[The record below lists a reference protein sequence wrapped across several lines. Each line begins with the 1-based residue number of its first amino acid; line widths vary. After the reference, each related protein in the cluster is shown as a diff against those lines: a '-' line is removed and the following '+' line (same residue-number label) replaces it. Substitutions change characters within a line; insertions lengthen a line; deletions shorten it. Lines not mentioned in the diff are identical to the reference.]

1 MPCRP
6 DNPPGP
12 FGIGIRMAL
21 GAQQRDIVTMV
32 LREAGI
38 LLAMGMTV
46 GLALALAAA
55 RTATSLLLA

>member
-1 MPCRP
+1 
-6 DNPPGP
+6 
-12 FGIGIRMAL
+12 MAL